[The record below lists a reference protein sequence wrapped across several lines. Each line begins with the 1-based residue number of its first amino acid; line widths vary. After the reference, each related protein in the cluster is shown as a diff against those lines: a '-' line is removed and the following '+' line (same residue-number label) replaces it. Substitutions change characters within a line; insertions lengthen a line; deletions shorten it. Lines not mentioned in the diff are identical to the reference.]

1 MEQIQDKGQE
11 AMQGDS
17 ASKQLNKT
25 TSLYSSPAGRKPSI
39 KAKSPSGKPIQTI
52 TAKNSVVP
60 TGAKN
65 ITRNVYQLT
74 KKPEPE
80 RRDLYE
86 DFDSLEKLHQE
97 QSVLD
102 RGEEMLL
109 NAINADKGKA
119 RTLHKLKKQQKQ
131 YDKKIKKKEKRIKKL
146 SDKYVRGAD
155 KLRKKAKKHLEGLEK
170 RSKESGFTNS
180 EEDIAALRW
189 AMWCLRAMQE
199 KKQELYDKS
208 APTQA
213 KISKIIADVDTYKK
227 EYNNIN
233 KQINQLKQAQLSQE
247 QEKSTAKDSNST
259 FDPEYFKLRDQ
270 YFGDGLKDQANADI
284 QKGVF
289 KRSLKGNTTDK
300 KLDGDKLAANSDEY
314 KRTLLLTNNR
324 MYNSIHGDEQK
335 VEGSDKT
342 LRKGGLNEMITA
354 YKVFLD
360 KHAHLLE
367 SGEVEA
373 YKKNYQAFDKER
385 GKDQEIAREKEEKK
399 AAPKISVQ
407 EVAALLLKSYTAPI
421 GFKKELER
429 LTKEGKARYTNDFVT
444 NNTTLEQ
451 DERTAEG
458 IEDHPLDASKM
469 QAMINYVMATGMK
482 EEDKM
487 YLTVLMMKYSQ
498 QDPEMLKDV
507 FGVQKRNAE
516 DKTNREDLTKIDTKR
531 YIDGVKIKYEPGGK
545 GRNMEREKKKNRKKK
560 SKGNEMKMLLNK
572 YDWPQTDPN
581 KKDRRSAG
589 ETVGNWFRLGNH
601 QASNEAHEAFSDEFL
616 TPHIINPA
624 KKPSSV
630 VKSQREIN
638 EEQKKKQ
645 TGPSTTPD
653 YDKFTAKIN
662 NMGVEYIT
670 NSIQKEIA
678 DAGDYNR
685 AYQTQQKI
693 SADIAAYKEANGV
706 DKVPDAD
713 LRNIRADAYWEYYQE
728 VYGTNE
734 NLAITHFDQVFTNKN
749 DFLTAIDE
757 QEILTPFQSVSADYF
772 QKEDKGKQLKAPID
786 AQKVFFDDLKK
797 HLGDIVKLEQVQKLG
812 DAAYNKYLKSIV
824 EKIQIPVGIP
834 AGAGVLFQIINELQ
848 AGNLQMLSLLQNYDG
863 FKKSFDLTKPGQSR
877 FEKQSISLGIGF
889 KNESLFDQFPM
900 NMGVRGTSEQ
910 YPLLG
915 DQTLNKSLPYV
926 SPVFK
931 TGFSSQKLDWEGKQ
945 KSLLST
951 ELNAGY
957 LGILGNSSGS
967 DSQLLKVVNNVDVFD
982 MLSKP
987 KTDDLA
993 KSPENTI
1000 HNLRFGTAF
1009 NYQLGDKS
1017 KDGSHLD
1024 LKASGGYNQMFVG
1037 TPNNL
1042 HFADF
1047 KLSGFYQNRG
1057 LGGGILSTSAS
1068 YTGRELIGAQNN
1080 ATFNSLSTDPMYTGG
1095 PQSMH
1100 IFEGKFDYTRN
1111 QFIFPNLDVGI
1122 SAQINHTLGSQLA
1135 PVLKVGLDLSY
1146 YTKQADIKLKLHMY
1160 PTQGG
1165 YNASLFLNIH

>member
-1 MEQIQDKGQE
+1 MEQIQNKGQE
-11 AMQGDS
+11 AAQGNQADNS
-17 ASKQLNKT
+17 SRQFNKT
-25 TSLYSSPAGRKPSI
+25 SSPYSSPAGRKPSI
-39 KAKSPSGKPIQTI
+39 KAKSASGKPIQTI

-60 TGAKN
+60 TRAKN

-80 RRDLYE
+80 KRDLYE

-109 NAINADKGKA
+109 NSINADSGKA
-119 RTLHKLKKQQKQ
+119 RTLHKLKKQQKK

-146 SDKYVRGAD
+146 SDKYVKGAD
-155 KLRKKAKKHLEGLEK
+155 NLRKKAKKHLERLEK
-170 RSKESGFTNS
+170 RAKESGFSNS

-189 AMWCLRAMQE
+189 ALWCLKAMQK
-199 KKQELYDKS
+199 KKQQLYDKS

-233 KQINQLKQAQLSQE
+233 KQINQLKQEQLTKE
-247 QEKSTAKDSNST
+247 QEKLTAQDNNSA
-259 FDPEYFKLRDQ
+259 FDPEYFRLRDQ
-270 YFGDGLKDQANADI
+270 YFGDGLKEQANADI

-289 KRSLKGNTTDK
+289 KRTLKGNTTDK
-300 KLDGDKLAANSDEY
+300 GLDENKLATNADDEY

-342 LRKGGLNEMITA
+342 LRKGGLNEMITS

-385 GKDQEIAREKEEKK
+385 GKDQQIAREKEDKK
-399 AAPKISVQ
+399 APPKISVQ

-421 GFKKELER
+421 GFQKELER
-429 LTKEGKARYTNDFVT
+429 LITTGKAQYTNDFVT

-451 DERTAEG
+451 GERTTEG
-458 IEDHPLDASKM
+458 VEAHPLDASKM

-498 QDPEMLKDV
+498 KDPEMLKDV

-516 DKTNREDLTKIDTKR
+516 DKTNREDLTKIDANH
-531 YIDGVKIKYEPGGK
+531 YINKVKIKYEPGGK
-545 GRNMEREKKKNRKKK
+545 GRSMERKKE
-560 SKGNEMKMLLNK
+560 KGNEMKTLLNK
-572 YDWPQTDPN
+572 YDWKQNDPQ

-589 ETVGNWFRLGNH
+589 EMVGNWFRLGNH
-601 QASNEAHEAFSDEFL
+601 QATNEAHEAFSDEFL

-624 KKPSSV
+624 RKPSRV
-630 VKSQREIN
+630 VKSQSEIQKDREK
-638 EEQKKKQ
+638 EQ
-645 TGPSTTPD
+645 TTPSTTPD
-653 YDKFTAKIN
+653 YDQFTAKASNI
-662 NMGVEYIT
+662 GVEYIT

-693 SADIAAYKEANGV
+693 LTDIAAYKKANGV
-706 DKVPDAD
+706 DKVPEAD
-713 LRNIRADAYWEYYQE
+713 LRNIRANAYWEYYQE
-728 VYGTNE
+728 VYGSNDV
-734 NLAITHFDQVFTNKN
+734 LAEKHFDQVFTNKN

-757 QEILTPFQSVSADYF
+757 QEILTPFKSVSADYF
-772 QKEDKGKQLKAPID
+772 QGEKKGNQLKAPID

-824 EKIQIPVGIP
+824 DKIKIP
-834 AGAGVLFQIINELQ
+834 AGVTAGVGVLFQIINELQ
-848 AGNLQMLSLLQNYDG
+848 AGNLQVLSLLQNYDG

-877 FEKQSISLGIGF
+877 FEKQSIGLGIGF
-889 KNESLFDQFPM
+889 KNESLFNQFPM
-900 NMGVRGTSEQ
+900 NMGVRGTNEQ

-915 DQTLNKSLPYV
+915 NQTLNKNLPYV

-931 TGFSSQKLDWEGKQ
+931 TDFSSQKLDWEGKQ
-945 KSLLST
+945 KSFFST

-967 DSQLLKVVNNVDVFD
+967 DSQLLKFANNADVFG

-1009 NYQLGDKS
+1009 NFQLGDKS
-1017 KDGSHLD
+1017 KDGSHLG

-1068 YTGRELIGAQNN
+1068 YTGRELIGDQNN

-1100 IFEGKFDYTRN
+1100 TFEGKFDYTRN

-1135 PVLKVGLDLSY
+1135 PALKIGLNLSY
-1146 YTKQADIKLKLHMY
+1146 YTKQADIKLKLQMY